1 MADTTTLPGTP
12 PRVPAAD
19 LHDTEPLWVVE
30 LTARERDEAG
40 AAIDE
45 RFLDPVLSAGI
56 EPGTSDFFNAG
67 EIAEG
72 MLPERA
78 RAALAAL
85 RRGTVPAV
93 LIRGLPSDPD
103 PGPTPTEPDRPS
115 LSPRRGYAWISF
127 AVRRLGDEFAYAM
140 EKRGALVHNIYPT
153 AQGATTQSNASFR
166 VDLGLHT
173 ENAFHPI
180 RPDWVALYC
189 VRTVEEAPAT
199 RLVFLNEVLAQL
211 TDDEIAVLREQRFT
225 IRVVDSHLAEGE
237 KDIALPV
244 APLSGSPRDP
254 VIRWHETLTAN
265 DEVAERA
272 MRAFSAAAKRATRYV
287 TLREGDMLVFAN
299 EFCLHGRDK
308 FEARLDGTDRWTLR
322 GYALR
327 DITITRPFV
336 TPARP
341 RVTRID
347 LSKHAGA

>member
-1 MADTTTLPGTP
+1 MVETTTLSGTA
-12 PRVPAAD
+12 RVPAAD

-45 RFLDPVLSAGI
+45 GFLAPVLNAGI
-56 EPGTSDFFNAG
+56 EPGTTDFFNAG

-93 LIRGLPSDPD
+93 LIRGLPADAD
-103 PGPTPTEPDRPS
+103 PGPTPIEPGDPS
-115 LSPRRGYAWISF
+115 TSPRRGYAWISI
-127 AVRRLGDEFAYAM
+127 AVRRLGDEFAYAL
-140 EKRGALVHNIYPT
+140 EKQGALVHSIYPT
-153 AQGATTQSNASFR
+153 AQGATTQSNASFK

-189 VRTVEEAPAT
+189 VRTPPEAPST
-199 RLVFLNEVLAQL
+199 RLVFLDEVLAQL
-211 TDDEIAVLREQRFT
+211 TDDEIAVLREPRFT

-265 DEVAERA
+265 DDVAERA

-287 TLREGDMLVFAN
+287 TLGEGDMLVFAN

-347 LSKHAGA
+347 LSAHAGD